1 MSLILS
7 LILSFNMSNQIIEN
21 QKEIYLGG
29 GCFWCVEAVFE
40 ELIGVTNVQSG
51 FSGGTIKNPSYVE
64 VSRSKTNHA
73 EVCKIV
79 YDPNK
84 VSLKVLL
91 EVFFLSHDPT
101 TLNRQGND
109 IGAHYRSIILFNNLE
124 EKKIIDKF
132 INKVNIELFDNK
144 IVTEV
149 KEFTAF
155 YDAEN
160 YHQNYFKQNQDQ
172 PYCQFVISPKVSK
185 ARNKLSKYYIK

>member
-21 QKEIYLGG
+21 QKEIFLGG

-40 ELIGVTNVQSG
+40 DLIGVSNVQSG
-51 FSGGTIKNPSYVE
+51 FSGGKIKNPSYAE

-79 YDPNK
+79 YNPNK
-84 VSLKVLL
+84 VSLEVLL

-109 IGAHYRSIILFNNLE
+109 IGAHYRSIILYNNLE
-124 EKKIIDKF
+124 EKIIIDKF
-132 INKVNIELFDNK
+132 INKANIELFDNK

-149 KEFTAF
+149 KEFIAF

-160 YHQNYFKQNQDQ
+160 YHQNYFKLNQDQ
-172 PYCQFVISPKVSK
+172 PYCKYVISPKVSK

>member
-40 ELIGVTNVQSG
+40 DLIGVSNVQSG
-51 FSGGTIKNPSYVE
+51 FSGGTIKNPSYAE

-79 YDPNK
+79 YDPNE
-84 VSLKVLL
+84 VSLEVLL

-109 IGAHYRSIILFNNLE
+109 IGAHYRSIILFHNLE
-124 EKKIIDKF
+124 EKKIIEKF
-132 INKVNIELFDNK
+132 INKVNNELFDNK

-149 KEFTAF
+149 TEFTAF